1 MAKQWLAGLVL
12 ACGAAAGCNSVT
24 APVDAAGTLFE
35 VEFANYAWVPTYYG
49 FVIDGEGTVH
59 RFDFDGKTWE
69 GSGRE
74 RLSERELEAKWR
86 HGAEVT
92 GDVDEGTVEAMQARV
107 AGAAAGTL
115 TSPQNLCADA
125 GGITYS
131 AYRYDPEARE
141 FQRVILQREGDVGQ
155 VNQSADAR
163 AIVEWLISLE
173 LIPRIEGCQP

>member
-1 MAKQWLAGLVL
+1 MKPWLGLVAL
-12 ACGAAAGCNSVT
+12 ACGALTGCNSVT

-35 VEFANYAWVPTYYG
+35 VEYANYAWVPTYYG
-49 FVIDGEGTVH
+49 FVIDAEGTIH

-74 RLSERELEAKWR
+74 RLSEGELEAKWR

-92 GDVDEGTVEAMQARV
+92 GEVDDGTIEAMRTR
-107 AGAAAGTL
+107 AAGVAAGNL
-115 TSPQNLCADA
+115 TPPQNLCADA
-125 GGITYS
+125 GTITYS
-131 AYRYDPEARE
+131 AYRYDPETRE
-141 FQRVILQREGDVGQ
+141 FGRVILQREGDVAQ

-173 LIPRIEGCQP
+173 LIPRVEGCQP